1 VLVVTTMRYR
11 CAAKGCYLS
20 ERWDPSVLDGLL
32 PRESSLINMDGW
44 CEIGGRFL
52 FVEFKHRFEPLSS
65 GQHRALRRLAQL
77 PGCTVVVLRE
87 QGDDQY
93 RLTCLSDGT
102 VVRGPIADIRDWI
115 RAWGQAADAS
125 GLEEAS

>member
-1 VLVVTTMRYR
+1 VLVVTTMRYS
-11 CAAKGCYLS
+11 CADKGCYLS
-20 ERWDPSVLDGLL
+20 ERWDPSIFDGLL
-32 PRESSLINMDGW
+32 PRSSSLINMDGW
-44 CEIGGRFL
+44 CEIAGHFL

-87 QGDDQY
+87 QTDGQY
-93 RLTCLSDGT
+93 RLTNLSDGT
-102 VVRGPIADIRDWI
+102 VIHGEIDDIRDWI
-115 RAWGQAADAS
+115 RAWGMAADDP